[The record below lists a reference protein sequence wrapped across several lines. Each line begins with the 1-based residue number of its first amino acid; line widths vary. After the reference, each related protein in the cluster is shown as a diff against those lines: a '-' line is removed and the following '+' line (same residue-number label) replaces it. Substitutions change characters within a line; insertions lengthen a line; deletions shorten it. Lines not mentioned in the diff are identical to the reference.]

1 MDERRVMTLW
11 RQAGLPEYFL
21 GNGGTNVRLV
31 AFAQMVATERHE
43 QLEAENAALKREAHT
58 WSKAAE
64 HYAKPLQPLDPLDVE
79 ELWDVANADPYADEV
94 HHEFA
99 RLIQRKLGIGG

>member
-1 MDERRVMTLW
+1 MRSEEEDGGGWGGLVPTKAERREEARDAEL
-11 RQAGLPEYFL
+11 
-21 GNGGTNVRLV
+21 VRL
-31 AFAQMVATERHE
+31 R
-43 QLEAENAALKREAHT
+43 AENAAMKREAHT

-64 HYAKPLQPLDPLDVE
+64 HYAKPLEPLDPLDVE

-99 RLIQRKLGIGG
+99 RLIQRKLGIGA